1 MATRRETTR
10 LGTKVRH
17 LRRREQLTQQQ
28 LADRLGISSAYL
40 NLIENNRRPL
50 PAHLLIELA
59 RTFKLDL
66 ASFAADDESAL
77 QHDLLEVFGDPIF
90 DGAELTA
97 SDVRELASTQP
108 GLARAVLNLYRA
120 YQSAR

>member
-1 MATRRETTR
+1 MATRRETQK
-10 LGTKVRH
+10 LGTKVRQ
-17 LRRREQLTQQQ
+17 LRRREQLTQQH
-28 LADRLGISSAYL
+28 LAERLGISAAYL

-66 ASFAADDESAL
+66 ASFAADDEGAL
-77 QHDLLEVFGDPIF
+77 GHDLLEVFGDPIF

-97 SDVRELASTQP
+97 ADVRELASSQP
-108 GLARAVLNLYRA
+108 GL
-120 YQSAR
+120 